1 MSWKHTAVLE
11 SSNVQTAHNSLKQK
25 VGDNPEKQITP
36 LLQLEAPFST
46 APADASFALF
56 PCRLEK
62 QTPLCKNPWQTEIPC
77 QC

>member
-1 MSWKHTAVLE
+1 MLKLKNVSEIMSWKHTAVLE

-46 APADASFALF
+46 APAETCAVPRFVCALSM
-56 PCRLEK
+56 
-62 QTPLCKNPWQTEIPC
+62 QT
-77 QC
+77 

>member
-1 MSWKHTAVLE
+1 MLKLKNVSEIMSWKHTDVLE

-46 APADASFALF
+46 APAETCAVPRFVCALSM
-56 PCRLEK
+56 
-62 QTPLCKNPWQTEIPC
+62 QT
-77 QC
+77 

>member
-25 VGDNPEKQITP
+25 VGDKPEKQITP

-46 APADASFALF
+46 APAETCAVPRFVCALSM
-56 PCRLEK
+56 
-62 QTPLCKNPWQTEIPC
+62 QT
-77 QC
+77 